1 QGYILLFSSGHSLR
15 KVGLRQTRY
24 GSTIYYTK
32 LTPVVMQEKMAEAT
46 KVLEN
51 NSKESIRI
59 FLKDAELRQIESKMA
74 FHDDMSIKSILVNRN
89 PIGWELRH
97 HGLCLAGGNNVMTDE
112 VKSIAG
118 CWNGGELIQDSKN
131 FSKRLHSAVGH
142 SSENCVR
149 CRWFITDASYLPA
162 LNAHLNFMSYKAY
175 NAANL
180 AAKIE
185 ADIESFEEL
194 KYEAELQN
202 MPFLKHNELQHLNR
216 RHEKQL
222 IESDEYTKD
231 WIATFNLIRRLVEI
245 EQERNEDDNKTK
257 LVAVGSQED
266 IKIGFIET
274 TSELLHLSLLCED
287 AEIYPDLLDDI
298 KKTSVIQDRTQ
309 TLSRIMIRKG
319 YLPHLLLLDQDQQLI
334 AANAMIR
341 AMTKQSESINKLE
354 SFQKIVSYLEFD
366 EFLQNHKLLETGIKT
381 LEEHLNTPINSLP
394 LKSLISSIQRGAPQN
409 EY

>member
-1 QGYILLFSSGHSLR
+1 
-15 KVGLRQTRY
+15 
-24 GSTIYYTK
+24 
-32 LTPVVMQEKMAEAT
+32 M
-46 KVLEN
+46 
-51 NSKESIRI
+51 NSPK
-59 FLKDAELRQIESKMA
+59 
-74 FHDDMSIKSILVNRN
+74 
-89 PIGWELRH
+89 
-97 HGLCLAGGNNVMTDE
+97 
-112 VKSIAG
+112 
-118 CWNGGELIQDSKN
+118 
-131 FSKRLHSAVGH
+131 VGH

-180 AAKIE
+180 ATKIE

-194 KYEAELQN
+194 KYEAELKN
-202 MPFLKHNELQHLNR
+202 IPFLKHNELQHLNR

-222 IESDEYTKD
+222 VESDEYTKN

-245 EQERNEDDNKTK
+245 EQKRNEDDHQTK

-309 TLSRIMIRKG
+309 SLSRIMIRKG

-341 AMTKQSESINKLE
+341 TMTKQIDSINKLG

-381 LEEHLNTPINSLP
+381 LEEHLNTPINSFS
-394 LKSLISSIQRGAPQN
+394 LKSLISSI
-409 EY
+409 